1 MKTVSL
7 LATNKAP
14 AIKCNDFFQS
24 IVKAAVPCSQ
34 CAFCQKNFCCKSN
47 SVQRLKAAP
56 TECWGRGLS
65 PTRPALEEELVVL
78 RLLDPVTMS
87 PDSASQP

>member
-34 CAFCQKNFCCKSN
+34 CAFCQKNFCCNPKS
-47 SVQRLKAAP
+47 
-56 TECWGRGLS
+56 G
-65 PTRPALEEELVVL
+65 
-78 RLLDPVTMS
+78 S
-87 PDSASQP
+87 PDYVMLEPINI

>member
-24 IVKAAVPCSQ
+24 ISEGW
-34 CAFCQKNFCCKSN
+34 CALLTVRF
-47 SVQRLKAAP
+47 
-56 TECWGRGLS
+56 LS
-65 PTRPALEEELVVL
+65 EEF
-78 RLLDPVTMS
+78 LLQS
-87 PDSASQP
+87 